1 MSGGAASGESFAAD
15 ADNAAWLD
23 PRTFPARN
31 GMTGKSYFPT
41 MWLQS
46 HSIRIEALCEYRA
59 FSEKRRGK

>member
-1 MSGGAASGESFAAD
+1 MSGGAASSESFAAD

-23 PRTFPARN
+23 PRAFPARN

-41 MWLQS
+41 MWRS
-46 HSIRIEALCEYRA
+46 RISFRIEAMCEYRA